1 MQGRGEEQQGTQ
13 QVRELEASPFDHAAK
28 DSHGPLG
35 EGAAAEAIE
44 AAPLLLAALL
54 TVVAIWWDGAFDMRY
69 WAPLTLLSLALL
81 LALVLAGTI
90 ALPRRGA
97 LGLAVGAI
105 WAFAAYTML
114 SAAWSESPNAA
125 WEGAALAIFYA
136 ALFTLAVA
144 TPAAGRGRAWIGAG
158 LVLGVVATGLISE
171 VRLLAG
177 DTGAF
182 LAGRLNDPIGYRN
195 GTAALFAFAAWPLVG
210 FAAERGRASG
220 FRAAAFAAAVLS
232 IGLAFLTQSRGML
245 IGVACGGIVSLAI
258 GPDRVRRAWL
268 ALAVIAVVTVGSG
281 ALLAPYDGSGSGTG
295 AAAAADI
302 RHAGIAL
309 ALLCAGSFL
318 AGLFAFVFDNGLRS
332 PELSR
337 GLRTAA
343 AGGLILI
350 VSALAVGGLAR
361 AGNPVNYAEGKW
373 DEFTEVEASAASGTR
388 LGTVSG
394 PRYDIW
400 HVAVDQFGEAPL
412 VGAGEGSFRFA
423 YYRERQTDRNLADAH
438 SLPLRLL
445 AETGLVG
452 TGLFALWLIALGV
465 AVAGRTRLA
474 GPTER
479 TAVAGLAAAGTVV
492 VAQSSV
498 DWLWLIPALFGLAVL
513 ALGLAATTNP
523 TCIEAQIGPRCRSG
537 LAEQAEQWRLAPRA
551 LAGIVLFAAI
561 VSVGAL
567 FLSGVYVRKAREQA
581 LVSPSASLAS
591 ARTAAQLDPVSVT
604 PLYLQAAAL
613 ESEGR
618 RNVAREKLLDALD
631 LEQGNFVT
639 FGLLG
644 DLEVRAGN
652 EARARGYYRRALA
665 LNPLDT
671 GLRKL
676 SRGEES

>member
-1 MQGRGEEQQGTQ
+1 MQGRGEEQGNHQ
-13 QVRELEASPFDHAAK
+13 QVRELEAAPSEHPAK
-28 DSHGPLG
+28 DSHAPSGG
-35 EGAAAEAIE
+35 GTAAEAIE
-44 AAPLLLAALL
+44 VAPLLLVALL
-54 TVVAIWWDGAFDMRY
+54 TLVAVWWDGAFDMRY

-81 LALVLAGTI
+81 LALVVAGTI
-90 ALPRRGA
+90 SLPSRGA
-97 LGLAVGAI
+97 LTLAVGAI
-105 WAFAAYTML
+105 WVFAAYTML
-114 SAAWSESPNAA
+114 SAAWSESPSAA
-125 WEGAALAIFYA
+125 WEGAALTIFYA
-136 ALFTLAVA
+136 ALFTLAA
-144 TPAAGRGRAWIGAG
+144 GTPAAGRGRAWIGAG

-171 VRLLAG
+171 VRLLSG

-195 GTAALFAFAAWPLVG
+195 GTAALFSFVAWPLVG

-220 FRAAAFAAAVLS
+220 FRAAALAAAVLS

-245 IGVACGGIVSLAI
+245 IGLACGGIVSLAI

-268 ALAVIAVVTVGSG
+268 ALTVIAVIAVGSG
-281 ALLAPYDGSGSGTG
+281 ALLAPYHGSGSGTG

-302 RHAGIAL
+302 RHAGLIL

-318 AGLFAFVFDNGLRS
+318 IGLFACVFDNGLRS

-337 GLRTAA
+337 GLRRAA
-343 AGGLILI
+343 IGGLILI
-350 VSALAVGGLAR
+350 VSAVAVGGLVKV
-361 AGNPVNYAEGKW
+361 GNPASYADDKW
-373 DEFTEVEASAASGTR
+373 DEFTEVEASTASGTR

-400 HVAVDQFGEAPL
+400 RVAVDQFGEAPL
-412 VGAGEGSFRFA
+412 AGAGEGSFRFA

-445 AETGLVG
+445 AETGLIG
-452 TGLFALWLIALGV
+452 TGLFALWLIAL
-465 AVAGRTRLA
+465 AVAIANRARLV
-474 GPTER
+474 GPGER

-513 ALGLAATTNP
+513 ALALAATSEDDVEGARP
-523 TCIEAQIGPRCRSG
+523 WS
-537 LAEQAEQWRLAPRA
+537 LAPRA

-561 VSVGAL
+561 LSVGAL
-567 FLSGVYVRKAREQA
+567 FLSGVYIRKARQQA
-581 LVSPSASLAS
+581 LTSPAASLAS

-613 ESEGR
+613 ESEGKR
-618 RNVAREKLLDALD
+618 EAAREELLDALD

-639 FGLLG
+639 LGLLG

-652 EARARGYYRRALA
+652 KARARGYYRRALA

-671 GLRKL
+671 GLQKL

>member
-1 MQGRGEEQQGTQ
+1 MQGRGEEQQGNH
-13 QVRELEASPFDHAAK
+13 QVRELGAASSNHPAK
-28 DSHGPLG
+28 DSHGPFETGLPG
-35 EGAAAEAIE
+35 EALE

-54 TVVAIWWDGAFDMRY
+54 TVVAVWWDGAFDMRY

-90 ALPRRGA
+90 SLPSRGV
-97 LGLAVGAI
+97 LTLAVGAI
-105 WAFAAYTML
+105 WVFAAYTML
-114 SAAWSESPNAA
+114 SAAWSESPSAA

-136 ALFTLAVA
+136 ALFTLAVT
-144 TPAAGRGRAWIGAG
+144 TPAAGRGRAWIGVG

-171 VRLLAG
+171 VRLLTG

-220 FRAAAFAAAVLS
+220 FRAVALAVAVLS

-245 IGVACGGIVSLAI
+245 IGLACGGIVSLAI

-268 ALAVIAVVTVGSG
+268 ALAVIAVVALGSG
-281 ALLAPYDGSGSGTG
+281 ALLAPYHGSGSGTG

-302 RHAGIAL
+302 RHAGLAL

-343 AGGLILI
+343 AGGLILV
-350 VSALAVGGLAR
+350 VSAAAVGALAKT
-361 AGNPVNYAEGKW
+361 GNPVSYAEDKW
-373 DEFTEVEASAASGTR
+373 DEFTEVEASTATGTR
-388 LGTVSG
+388 LGTVGG

-400 HVAVDQFGEAPL
+400 RVAVDQFGEAPL
-412 VGAGEGSFRFA
+412 AGAGEGSFRFA
-423 YYRERQTDRNLADAH
+423 YYRERHTDRNLADAH

-445 AETGLVG
+445 AETGLIG
-452 TGLFALWLIALGV
+452 TGLFAIWLIAL
-465 AVAGRTRLA
+465 AVAIANRARLA
-474 GPTER
+474 GSGER

-492 VAQSSV
+492 VAQSTV

-513 ALGLAATTNP
+513 ALGLAATGEENVE
-523 TCIEAQIGPRCRSG
+523 EAWP
-537 LAEQAEQWRLAPRA
+537 WRLAPRA
-551 LAGIVLFAAI
+551 LAGAALFAAI

-567 FLSGVYVRKAREQA
+567 FLSGVYIRKARQQA
-581 LVSPSASLAS
+581 LTSPSASLAS

-613 ESEGR
+613 ESEAKR
-618 RNVAREKLLDALD
+618 DAARQKLLDALD
-631 LEQGNFVT
+631 VEQGNFVT
-639 FGLLG
+639 LGLLG

-671 GLRKL
+671 GLQKL

>member
-1 MQGRGEEQQGTQ
+1 M
-13 QVRELEASPFDHAAK
+13 
-28 DSHGPLG
+28 
-35 EGAAAEAIE
+35 
-44 AAPLLLAALL
+44 AALL
-54 TVVAIWWDGAFDMRY
+54 TVVAVWWDGAFDMRY

-81 LALVLAGTI
+81 LALIVAGTVS
-90 ALPRRGA
+90 LPRRGP
-97 LGLAVGAI
+97 LTLAVGAI

-114 SAAWSESPNAA
+114 SAAWSESPSAA

-158 LVLGVVATGLISE
+158 LVLGVLATGLISE
-171 VRLLAG
+171 VRLLSG

-195 GTAALFAFAAWPLVG
+195 GTAALFAFAAWPLAG

-220 FRAAAFAAAVLS
+220 LRAAALSAAVLS

-245 IGVACGGIVSLAI
+245 IGLACGGVVSLAI
-258 GPDRVRRAWL
+258 GPDRLRRAWL
-268 ALAVIAVVTVGSG
+268 ALVVIAVIAAGSG

-302 RHAGIAL
+302 RHAGLAL

-343 AGGLILI
+343 AAGLILI
-350 VSALAVGGLAR
+350 VSAVAVGALAK
-361 AGNPVNYAEGKW
+361 AGNPVSYANDKW
-373 DEFTEVEASAASGTR
+373 DEFTEVEASTASGTR

-400 HVAVDQFGEAPL
+400 RVAVDQFGEAPL

-445 AETGLVG
+445 AETGLIG
-452 TGLFALWLIALGV
+452 AGLFALWLIAL
-465 AVAGRTRLA
+465 AVAIAKRARLA
-474 GPTER
+474 GPRER
-479 TAVAGLAAAGTVV
+479 AAVAGLAAAGTVV

-513 ALGLAATTNP
+513 ALGLAAASEDDLEGTRP
-523 TCIEAQIGPRCRSG
+523 WG
-537 LAEQAEQWRLAPRA
+537 LAPRA
-551 LAGIVLFAAI
+551 LAGIALFAAI
-561 VSVGAL
+561 LSVGAL
-567 FLSGVYVRKAREQA
+567 FLSGVYIRKARQQA
-581 LVSPSASLAS
+581 LASPSASLAS

-618 RNVAREKLLDALD
+618 RAAARQKLLDALD

-639 FGLLG
+639 LGLLG

>member
-1 MQGRGEEQQGTQ
+1 MQGRGEEQQGNQ
-13 QVRELEASPFDHAAK
+13 QVRELGAAPSDHSGK
-28 DSHGPLG
+28 DSHASSGG
-35 EGAAAEAIE
+35 GTAAEAIE
-44 AAPLLLAALL
+44 AAPLLLAAVL
-54 TVVAIWWDGAFDMRY
+54 TVVAVWWDGAFDMRY

-90 ALPRRGA
+90 SLPSRGA
-97 LGLAVGAI
+97 LRLAVGAI
-105 WAFAAYTML
+105 WVFAAYTVL
-114 SAAWSESPNAA
+114 SAAWSESPSAA

-144 TPAAGRGRAWIGAG
+144 TPATGRARAWIGAG
-158 LVLGVVATGLISE
+158 LVLGVVASGLISE
-171 VRLLAG
+171 VRLLTG

-195 GTAALFAFAAWPLVG
+195 GTAALFSFAAWPLVG

-220 FRAAAFAAAVLS
+220 LRAAALAAALLS

-245 IGVACGGIVSLAI
+245 IGLVCGGIVSLVI
-258 GPDRVRRAWL
+258 GPDRLRRAWL
-268 ALAVIAVVTVGSG
+268 ALAVVAAIAVGSA

-295 AAAAADI
+295 TAAAADV
-302 RHAGIAL
+302 RHAGLVL
-309 ALLCAGSFL
+309 ALLCAASFL

-332 PELSR
+332 PGLSR

-350 VSALAVGGLAR
+350 VTAAAVGA
-361 AGNPVNYAEGKW
+361 AVKVGNPVSYAEDKW
-373 DEFTEVEASAASGTR
+373 DEFTEIEASTASGTR

-400 HVAVDQFGEAPL
+400 RVAVDQFGEAPL

-445 AETGLVG
+445 AETGLIG
-452 TGLFALWLIALGV
+452 TGLFGLWLVAL
-465 AVAGRTRLA
+465 AVAIAKRARFAASG
-474 GPTER
+474 ER

-513 ALGLAATTNP
+513 ALGLAATSEDDVE
-523 TCIEAQIGPRCRSG
+523 EARP
-537 LAEQAEQWRLAPRA
+537 WRLAPRA
-551 LAGIVLFAAI
+551 LAGVALFAAI

-567 FLSGVYVRKAREQA
+567 FLSGVYIRKARQQA
-581 LVSPSASLAS
+581 LTSPSASLAS
-591 ARTAAQLDPVSVT
+591 ARTAARLDPVSVT

-613 ESEGR
+613 ESEGQR
-618 RNVAREKLLDALD
+618 DAARDELLDALD

-639 FGLLG
+639 LGLLG

-671 GLRKL
+671 GLQKL